1 MFGCAIKKAFY
12 DFWDNLYTVFL
23 FNLIF
28 VMLGTLVVIFLVTP
42 HGFLFIMIIAIVG
55 FVLLSNFLAAQF
67 LFFTEIAN
75 FETPTF
81 KEIFGKIAETWKVN
95 LVISLLYVGVIT
107 LVITGVPFYLSARG
121 SIRVIGPGVL
131 LGTSILISL
140 ILLFFYP
147 FYVKFDGK
155 IIRSFITSVRFISD
169 NVFFVIGVVVGIGI
183 IAEISSF
190 TLMLFPGP
198 GAMIV
203 WVCSCFKLRMYKYEY
218 LEKNPETNGA
228 IPWNDILEK
237 EREQY
242 KNRGIFGK
250 FEK

>member
-12 DFWDNLYTVFL
+12 DFWDNLYTVFV

-28 VMLGTLVVIFLVTP
+28 VMLGTLVVFYLLMP
-42 HGFLFIMIIAIVG
+42 HGLIFTVIVAIIG
-55 FVLLSNFLAAQF
+55 FVLLSHFIAAQF
-67 LFFTEIAN
+67 LFFMEIAY
-75 FETPTF
+75 FETLTF

-95 LVISLLYVGVIT
+95 LVISLVYAGIIT

-121 SIRVIGPGVL
+121 SIGIIGTGVL
-131 LGTSILISL
+131 LGTSALISIILI
-140 ILLFFYP
+140 FFYP
-147 FYVKFDGK
+147 FYVQFDGK
-155 IIRSFITSVRFISD
+155 IIRSFIASTRFVSD
-169 NVFFVIGVVVGIGI
+169 NAFFVFGVIIGLGV
-183 IAEISSF
+183 IAGISSF
-190 TLMLFPGP
+190 TSMLFPGP

-203 WVCSCFKLRMYKYEY
+203 WVCGCFKLRMYKYEY
-218 LEKNPETNGA
+218 LEKNSDADNV

-242 KNRGIFGK
+242 KNRGIFSK